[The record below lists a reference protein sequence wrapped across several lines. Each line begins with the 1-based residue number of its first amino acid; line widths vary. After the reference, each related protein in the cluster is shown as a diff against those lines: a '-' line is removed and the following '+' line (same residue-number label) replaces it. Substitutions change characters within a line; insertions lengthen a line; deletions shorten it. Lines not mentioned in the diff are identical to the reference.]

1 MGLAGRSR
9 SPLFFFCTRHTPR
22 TRWHDA
28 LKRAAGIAPFCCCCC
43 SACDLNCFGE
53 SVRPSGRRREVRGRP
68 GGRAWTA
75 ADRNRQP
82 QATHT
87 EGGVEVDT
95 DVKAVTSVCLRGV
108 RAASASST
116 DAGRSARSGRP
127 DHARSLPPLPPSPVE
142 FASQTQTQT
151 SAAQACCRCTSA
163 RDPVARPR
171 CCSPRVTRL
180 RFPDPTGS
188 AVGDPLRPA
197 AGVVRRAGARC
208 TRWPATASICCR
220 RLAGCG
226 ERAGAWRVLLWPNSA
241 PSLFRMVCSPVR
253 PSAFTYGA
261 GVRTAEGPA
270 TRGMQVLR
278 SVAS

>member
-127 DHARSLPPLPPSPVE
+127 DHARSLRSRLPLSN
-142 FASQTQTQT
+142 S
-151 SAAQACCRCTSA
+151 
-163 RDPVARPR
+163 
-171 CCSPRVTRL
+171 L
-180 RFPDPTGS
+180 R
-188 AVGDPLRPA
+188 
-197 AGVVRRAGARC
+197 RRR
-208 TRWPATASICCR
+208 R
-220 RLAGCG
+220 RLAQRR
-226 ERAGAWRVLLWPNSA
+226 RAAAVPAHVIRWR
-241 PSLFRMVCSPVR
+241 
-253 PSAFTYGA
+253 
-261 GVRTAEGPA
+261 GPA
-270 TRGMQVLR
+270 AARR
-278 SVAS
+278 ASPG

>member
-197 AGVVRRAGARC
+197 AGVVRRAGPGARVVHVGLPL
-208 TRWPATASICCR
+208 PASAA
-220 RLAGCG
+220 AGSRVAAR
-226 ERAGAWRVLLWPNSA
+226 ERAHGASCCGPTARPAFSGWFA
-241 PSLFRMVCSPVR
+241 PRSGR
-253 PSAFTYGA
+253 PPS
-261 GVRTAEGPA
+261 RTEQACG
-270 TRGMQVLR
+270 LR
-278 SVAS
+278 RDQQPGECRSSGR